1 MIKPKSNSSPVRG
14 VLAVYAL
21 VGIGYMLWPK
31 KPKIQWTAKMIFQ
44 RARDAGFKTSR
55 SKRNDNA
62 VNIFKNMK
70 IEAMPILTYYTDER
84 KFYID
89 GYVRA
94 TIEEAGDHLLEMI
107 ARS

>member
-1 MIKPKSNSSPVRG
+1 MLKPKSKSSPVPRA
-14 VLAVYAL
+14 LAVSAL

-44 RARDAGFKTSR
+44 RARDAGLKVRKSM
-55 SKRNDNA
+55 RNDNA

-70 IEAMPILTYYTDER
+70 IESMPILTYYTDER

-89 GYVRA
+89 GYVRS